1 MSKED
6 IQLKL
11 SDLKIENVDDER
23 NSSVKFLE
31 VMLDK
36 HIIWMDGIRTLE
48 SKIVKNISLLHL
60 SS

>member
-6 IQLKL
+6 LQLKL

-31 VMLDK
+31 VMPDE
-36 HIIWMDGIRTLE
+36 HISWMDGIRTLE
-48 SKIVKNISLLHL
+48 SNIVKNISLLHF

>member
-6 IQLKL
+6 IQLKR

-48 SKIVKNISLLHL
+48 SKIVKNISLVHF

>member
-11 SDLKIENVDDER
+11 SDFKIENVDDER

-48 SKIVKNISLLHL
+48 SKIVKNISLLHF

>member
-31 VMLDK
+31 VMLDE

-48 SKIVKNISLLHL
+48 SKIVKNSSLLHF

>member
-48 SKIVKNISLLHL
+48 SKIVKNISLLHF

>member
-6 IQLKL
+6 LQLKL

-48 SKIVKNISLLHL
+48 SKIVKNISLLHF

>member
-1 MSKED
+1 MFKED

-31 VMLDK
+31 VMLDE
-36 HIIWMDGIRTLE
+36 HITWIDGIRTLE
-48 SKIVKNISLLHL
+48 SKIVKNISLVHF

>member
-31 VMLDK
+31 VMLDE

-48 SKIVKNISLLHL
+48 SKIVKNISLLHF

>member
-6 IQLKL
+6 IQLKR

-48 SKIVKNISLLHL
+48 SKIVKNISLLHF

>member
-48 SKIVKNISLLHL
+48 SKIVKNSSLLHF

>member
-1 MSKED
+1 MFKED

-31 VMLDK
+31 VMLDE

-48 SKIVKNISLLHL
+48 SKIVKNSSLLHF

>member
-6 IQLKL
+6 IQLKP

-48 SKIVKNISLLHL
+48 SKIVKNISLLHF

>member
-11 SDLKIENVDDER
+11 SDFKIENVDDER

-48 SKIVKNISLLHL
+48 SKIVKNSSLLHF

>member
-6 IQLKL
+6 IQLKR

-31 VMLDK
+31 VMLDE

-48 SKIVKNISLLHL
+48 SKIVKNSSLLHF